1 MQFRHS
7 KEREEEQIGP
17 ARWSSEFRWARAFVC
32 LTFLAT
38 LAGIVLNSQQSS
50 APRVIQPTL
59 PPAINSFPDPRDQL
73 EMRQEQNKKQN
84 FEAANAERKKQ
95 IADDSVR
102 LLKLAADLKAEV
114 DKTTK
119 DMLSLK
125 VIRRADEIE
134 KLAHDV
140 KEKMKL
146 SGKETD
152 VSCALRPRR

>member
-1 MQFRHS
+1 
-7 KEREEEQIGP
+7 
-17 ARWSSEFRWARAFVC
+17 
-32 LTFLAT
+32 LAT
-38 LAGIVLNSQQSS
+38 LAGIALNSQQPS

-146 SGKETD
+146 SVEGN
-152 VSCALRPRR
+152 